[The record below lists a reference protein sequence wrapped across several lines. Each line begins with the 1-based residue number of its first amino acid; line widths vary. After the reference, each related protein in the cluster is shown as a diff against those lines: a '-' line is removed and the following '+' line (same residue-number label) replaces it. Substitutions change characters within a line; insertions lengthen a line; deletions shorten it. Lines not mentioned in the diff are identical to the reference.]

1 MRVSAFFSLALLGI
15 ATALPSQ
22 QDRLDA
28 APITNGFK
36 AVSGALEAFV
46 KDLQGVTESSA
57 VADTTKKLVSGSDKI
72 LASMKDATAKIQAM
86 QPVTNILE
94 ALPIATA
101 ATNLVSKSKEVIN
114 ALTSKKAIIAK
125 AGQTQETVK
134 QLTAQKAA
142 AQAFGDAITAKLPS
156 AVQSIS
162 KSQAQQAVDV
172 IQSGI
177 TAFTAK
183 RKA

>member
-1 MRVSAFFSLALLGI
+1 MRFSAFFSLAILGM

-22 QDRLDA
+22 QDKLDV
-28 APITNGFK
+28 APMTNGFK
-36 AVSGALEAFV
+36 AISGALDSLT
-46 KDLQGVTESSA
+46 KDLQGVTESSSPEA
-57 VADTTKKLVSGSDKI
+57 TTKKLVAGSDKI
-72 LASMKDATAKIQAM
+72 VAAMKDATAKIQAM
-86 QPVTNILE
+86 PAVTNILE
-94 ALPIATA
+94 ALPVSTA
-101 ATNLVSKSKEVIN
+101 ATNLVTKSKEVVN
-114 ALTSKKAIIAK
+114 ALISKKAIIAK

-172 IQSGI
+172 IQGGI
-177 TAFTAK
+177 TAFSSK
-183 RKA
+183 